1 MSVATAAVSDHEIH
15 IKFEDQEKINNFA
28 RYNNK
33 LLEIKVCSSHH
44 TLQLTSHNPQSSL
57 ILISSWSLKL
67 TNIKLQEDMKLKA
80 KEMQNLSDATQ
91 DVEELELTEE
101 SFPFQL
107 GN

>member
-1 MSVATAAVSDHEIH
+1 
-15 IKFEDQEKINNFA
+15 
-28 RYNNK
+28 
-33 LLEIKVCSSHH
+33 
-44 TLQLTSHNPQSSL
+44 
-57 ILISSWSLKL
+57 
-67 TNIKLQEDMKLKA
+67 MKLKA